1 MVLSDSELGDWCIAQ
16 DDCFGVSVVDMQC
29 LDILRCKFDRR
40 TKATQNGSLF
50 IRPGGMPGT
59 SGRAKSRAET
69 AGPPPTQPCGNRL
82 PISTVLVAAR
92 RGQAMS
98 SATPSHLAILE
109 NFSRWTRSEEK
120 HVLGQT
126 ASPWRA
132 KGAANSAAKGA
143 SFFEPHWVIWGI
155 WEGGAACQI

>member
-1 MVLSDSELGDWCIAQ
+1 MLDQEIRIDEHTAGSEAFRGLTLVAWLLNLPAPSSEI
-16 DDCFGVSVVDMQC
+16 GVSSKTTVSVFRWSTCSVLTFYDASLTVARRPHRTGAC
-29 LDILRCKFDRR
+29 SFDREGCR
-40 TKATQNGSLF
+40 EQ
-50 IRPGGMPGT
+50 

-109 NFSRWTRSEEK
+109 NLSRWTRSEEK

-126 ASPWRA
+126 ASP
-132 KGAANSAAKGA
+132 
-143 SFFEPHWVIWGI
+143 
-155 WEGGAACQI
+155 

>member
-1 MVLSDSELGDWCIAQ
+1 MLDQEIRIDEHTAGSEAFRGLYLGGMAAQFASSELGDWCIVQ

-40 TKATQNGSLF
+40 MKATQNGSLF

-98 SATPSHLAILE
+98 SATPSHLAVLE

-126 ASPWRA
+126 ASP
-132 KGAANSAAKGA
+132 
-143 SFFEPHWVIWGI
+143 
-155 WEGGAACQI
+155 